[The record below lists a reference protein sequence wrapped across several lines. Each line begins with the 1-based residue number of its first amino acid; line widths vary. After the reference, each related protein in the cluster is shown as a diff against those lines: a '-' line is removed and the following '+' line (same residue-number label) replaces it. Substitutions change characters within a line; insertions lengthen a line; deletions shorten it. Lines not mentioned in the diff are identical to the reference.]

1 MLAESALTAE
11 QVEVTADLDPMRFTS
26 VTCVNRVGD
35 VDLVVMPVEARA
47 AWGDDAVSI
56 FGTFTPQDSYRARFE
71 LQNGATLDLR
81 EKTAVWPVEGTGT
94 HTTPLAFAD
103 NATITI
109 DVTGRDFTTDEKVV
123 SWTAAP
129 ENLSTLKFRFKTT
142 SSYMS
147 NPRITADG
155 IWVRHFKQLIIFR

>member
-1 MLAESALTAE
+1 MCGYIA
-11 QVEVTADLDPMRFTS
+11 
-26 VTCVNRVGD
+26 N
-35 VDLVVMPVEARA
+35 
-47 AWGDDAVSI
+47 
-56 FGTFTPQDSYRARFE
+56 FE
-71 LQNGATLDLR
+71 LQDGTTLNLG
-81 EKTAVWPVEGTGT
+81 EKTAAWPIEGTGA
-94 HTTPLAFAD
+94 HATPLAFAD

-109 DVTGRDFTTDEKVV
+109 DVTGRNFTEKEKVV
-123 SWTAAP
+123 SWTTAP